1 MLQRQLIARLLTGLL
16 PLLSATAAH
25 ASGDDGCYT
34 TSTLRHPGYTCGGLP
49 FLSPGNDT
57 RINAML
63 LMTDGKRLSQTFP
76 DPKKIP
82 VADRPN
88 QLVVPFL
95 YDYSGWI
102 DIGQK
107 PASADDNADAN
118 VQSTS
123 YADGEGSIC
132 RSIVSGDQAFNDALS
147 AAKGLSADEATRLR
161 AARADM
167 ARACPASGD
176 GNSNSASASSGTSS
190 NASVWRKPTGLKS
203 PLGQQFATY
212 LEGANAFYRYD
223 FFAATQSFASASHSA
238 DPWLREASLYM
249 AGRAQLNAAQAGAFA
264 SESDAN
270 TPDRGKVR
278 KVSLDAAQTVFRA
291 YLKVYPR
298 GRYAASAQ
306 GLQRRVAWLGGD
318 TLMQADG
325 YDRAFAR
332 WTPNNSNVP
341 LGQLA
346 NELDSKLLLT
356 GTDVAKIQSPAV
368 LALVDLMR
376 MRTDDNSDSS
386 QNKTIK
392 LDELQAQKPVFAKM
406 PALHDYLL
414 ASYHVYVDHK
424 PDQALALLPPALPP
438 APTNADASL
447 DYFGLSQQA
456 LRALALEDNGQADKA
471 RQLWS
476 DLVPLATLRLQREA
490 LELGLA
496 INLEQA
502 GLIDH
507 AFTDDSPIQNAAIRA
522 TLLERSA
529 NADLLRAQAQ
539 NKTVSG
545 TLRDIA
551 LYTLLYK
558 EFTRSHYAD
567 FLADL
572 ALVPSTPAATLK
584 PFTQPAAKNSD
595 GYACPSARDVAA
607 MLQMNPND
615 AKGLNCLADFVRNH
629 PPAYALGEDP
639 AVLDPAFA
647 RTDGTSAP
655 AAPPTLGSMPSQ
667 FQGAPYQRIASY
679 QNVIDNAQA
688 SADDRAYALYRA
700 INCFAPSGYSDC
712 GGNKLAPSTRKRWFN
727 TLKTA
732 YPRSQWAQSQKYY
745 W

>member
-1 MLQRQLIARLLTGLL
+1 MQRHFIARLLTGLL

-25 ASGDDGCYT
+25 ASGDDGCFT
-34 TSTLRHPGYTCGGLP
+34 TSTLRHPSYTCGGLP

-76 DPKKIP
+76 DPQKIP

-118 VQSTS
+118 GQSTS

-132 RSIVSGDQAFNDALS
+132 RSIAAGDQAFNAALG
-147 AAKGLSADEATRLR
+147 AAKGLPADEAARLR
-161 AARADM
+161 TARADM
-167 ARACPASGD
+167 AKACPASGD
-176 GNSNSASASSGTSS
+176 NSASNGGNANSSPAANN
-190 NASVWRKPTGLKS
+190 NAPVWRKPTGLKS
-203 PLGQQFATY
+203 PVGQQFATY

-223 FFAATQSFASASHSA
+223 FFAATRSFASASHST

-249 AGRAQLNAAQAGAFA
+249 AGRAQLNAAQAEAFA
-264 SESDAN
+264 SEGDGN
-270 TPDRGKVR
+270 TLDRDKVR
-278 KVSLDAAQTVFRA
+278 QVSLDAAQTVFRA
-291 YLKVYPR
+291 YLKVYPQ

-318 TLMQADG
+318 TLQQADA

-332 WTPNNSNVP
+332 WTQDSSNVP

-346 NELDSKLLLT
+346 NELDSKLLMS
-356 GTDVAKIQSPAV
+356 GTDVATIQSPTV

-376 MRTDDNSDSS
+376 MRKDDNPDAS

-392 LDELQAQKPVFAKM
+392 LDELQAQKPVFAKA

-424 PDQALALLPPALPP
+424 PDQALALLPA
-438 APTNADASL
+438 APTHADATL
-447 DYFGLSQQA
+447 NYFGLSQQA
-456 LRALALEDNGQADKA
+456 LRAFALEDNGQADQA

-476 DLVPLATLRLQREA
+476 DLVPLARLRLQREA

-496 INLEQA
+496 MNLEQA
-502 GLIDH
+502 GLIDR
-507 AFTDDSPIQNAAIRA
+507 AFADDSPIQNAAIRA

-529 NADLLRAQAQ
+529 NANLLRAQAQ
-539 NKTVSG
+539 NKMVSG

-572 ALVPSTPAATLK
+572 ALVPATPATTLK
-584 PFTQPAAKNSD
+584 PFILPGARNGD
-595 GYACPSARDVAA
+595 GYTCPTTRDIAA

-639 AVLDPAFA
+639 ALLDPAFP
-647 RTDGTSAP
+647 RTDGASAE
-655 AAPPTLGSMPSQ
+655 PPTLGSLPSQ

-679 QNVIDNAQA
+679 QNVIANAQA
-688 SADDRAYALYRA
+688 NADDRAYALYRA

-712 GGNKLAPSTRKRWFN
+712 GGNKLPPATRKHWFT

-732 YPRSQWAQSQKYY
+732 YPRSQWAQAQKYY